1 MLTLTREELNAFIT
15 EAVAQVGGLDAQ
27 RVIDAVAD
35 RTKLARVRFEIDG
48 HVCPAAAVYLA
59 EHPAVLEREVG
70 DTEHEPANDL
80 LDFATAF
87 DRVTRRADPQ
97 RTYKFEVVG

>member
-1 MLTLTREELNAFIT
+1 MTTLTRAELNAYIK
-15 EAVAQVGGLDAQ
+15 AAADQVGGLSAQ

-48 HVCPAAAVYLA
+48 HVCPGAAVYLA

-70 DTEHEPANDL
+70 DAEHEPEAAL

-87 DRVTRRADPQ
+87 DSVTRHADPH